1 MPHQD
6 PECFRTSSDL
16 RVLMNE
22 KADELDSKL
31 LLGRYRVV
39 RKLGEGGMGTV
50 HLARVEG
57 AEGFTRPV
65 VVKRVRGDLRATD
78 EGNRLFKREAQILS
92 KMQHPGITNI
102 IDFGVEDRAHIM
114 VLEYVHGYTLAPWL
128 DFRHVRSLPVP
139 VDVGLYIV
147 RRVLDALHYAHHFD
161 TEDGNEIEIVHRD
174 VAPDNVLLSKKGY
187 VHLLDFG
194 IASMSGADRN
204 NATNSGVFRGK
215 LGYAAPETVEGKP
228 ASPRSDQY
236 SAAAL
241 LLELLTLET
250 PFFSDSVGETVL
262 RMVNE
267 VPAAPSTFRSDIP
280 AGLDEILARALE
292 KKPEARFDSASE
304 FARELR
310 AIQSED
316 DEEVAAKLKRI
327 VRYDFAALPA
337 VADVEP
343 LKVREEALA
352 RIFPKGITDGMR
364 DSIVSTEE
372 LGAGEVPTVPAE
384 AEKSIGSGGAERRL
398 QGLLLAILVVG
409 GVIAIGVGAGVALL
423 SRGGAA
429 SEQVFVV
436 GGESDEEVTP
446 VPMPPLAEADDLQV
460 QVEGEDQPL
469 PRATANPHKSGASL
483 NTTGAAASPLSAEE
497 RQKALVQAV
506 QSQSSSYQGCF
517 VKHVTK
523 SESAPEVI
531 LHFSVAAQG
540 GKGQVNVEPASVATS
555 ALGGCLKTA
564 ASRASFPRLSE
575 GVSFRVP
582 VRARFARFE

>member
-1 MPHQD
+1 
-6 PECFRTSSDL
+6 
-16 RVLMNE
+16 MNE
-22 KADELDSKL
+22 KVDELDSKL

-92 KMQHPGITNI
+92 KLQHPGITNI

-139 VDVGLYIV
+139 VDVSLHIV
-147 RRVLDALHYAHHFD
+147 RKVLDALHYAHHFD
-161 TEDGNEIEIVHRD
+161 TEDGKEIEIVHRD

-250 PFFSDSVGETVL
+250 PFYSDSVGEMVL

-280 AGLDEILARALE
+280 AGLDKVLARALE
-292 KKPEARFDSASE
+292 KKPEARFESASE

-310 AIQSED
+310 AIQTED

-337 VADVEP
+337 VADVES
-343 LKVREEALA
+343 LQVREEALA
-352 RIFPKGITDGMR
+352 RIFPKGITEGMR
-364 DSIVSTEE
+364 DSIVSAEE
-372 LGAGEVPTVPAE
+372 LGPAEVPTVPAE
-384 AEKSIGSGGAERRL
+384 AEKAVGVGGAERRL

-423 SRGGAA
+423 SRGGGSA

-436 GGESDEEVTP
+436 GGESPEAATPLPTPLSVLEE
-446 VPMPPLAEADDLQV
+446 DLQV
-460 QVEGEDQPL
+460 KVEGSKEGE
-469 PRATANPHKSGASL
+469 ATTVAEPKKSSAGSSKS
-483 NTTGAAASPLSAEE
+483 AAPKEAPAPLSAES
-497 RQKALVQAV
+497 RQKALSQAV
-506 QSQSSSYQGCF
+506 QSQSSAYQGCF
-517 VKHVTK
+517 VKHVAK

-531 LHFSVAAQG
+531 LHFSVGAAG
-540 GKGQVNVEPASVATS
+540 GPGQVNVEPASVAAS
-555 ALGGCLKTA
+555 ALGGCLKSA
-564 ASRASFPRLSE
+564 ASRVSFPHLGE

-582 VRARFARFE
+582 VRARFARFK